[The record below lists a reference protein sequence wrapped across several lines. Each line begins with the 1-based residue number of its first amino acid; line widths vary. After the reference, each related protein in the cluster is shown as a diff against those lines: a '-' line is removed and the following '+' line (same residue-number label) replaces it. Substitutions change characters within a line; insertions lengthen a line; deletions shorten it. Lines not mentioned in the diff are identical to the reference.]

1 LWRGTAP
8 VDFAFPG
15 TWPTGGVWIGKTMWD
30 HFQFTGDQASLRR
43 HYPILRSSAQFFL
56 ETMIESSNYLVTSP
70 SISPEVAHH
79 VQLNVSVC
87 AGPTLD
93 ILLLKDL
100 FHAVIQTSLL
110 FDIDAPFREEVQ
122 KALDRLPPLQI
133 GHLGQLQEWLED
145 WDDQADQHNRHM

>member
-1 LWRGTAP
+1 
-8 VDFAFPG
+8 
-15 TWPTGGVWIGKTMWD
+15 MWD
-30 HFQFTGDQASLRR
+30 HFQFTGDQTSLRR

-70 SISPEVAHH
+70 SMSPEVAHH
-79 VQLNVSVC
+79 VQINACVC

-93 ILLLKDL
+93 ICLLKDL

-110 FDIDAPFREEVQ
+110 FDIDAPFREEVEN
-122 KALDRLPPLQI
+122 ALARLPPLQI

-145 WDDQADQHNRHM
+145 WDDQADMHNRHM

>member
-1 LWRGTAP
+1 
-8 VDFAFPG
+8 
-15 TWPTGGVWIGKTMWD
+15 MWD

-43 HYPILRSSAQFFL
+43 HYSILRSSAQFFL
-56 ETMIESSNYLVTSP
+56 ETMIESSNYLITSP
-70 SISPEVAHH
+70 SMSPEVAHH
-79 VQLNVSVC
+79 VQINASVC

-110 FDIDAPFREEVQ
+110 FDIDAPFREEVE

-145 WDDQADQHNRHM
+145 